1 MPTVTIKTIII
12 DVKSTPKVL
21 ILMKICM
28 SRRLVRMNKYA
39 KTIIQVYEYEKLVKS
54 RSKFTVLLLRQTTR
68 MIGYKN

>member
-68 MIGYKN
+68 MMGYKN